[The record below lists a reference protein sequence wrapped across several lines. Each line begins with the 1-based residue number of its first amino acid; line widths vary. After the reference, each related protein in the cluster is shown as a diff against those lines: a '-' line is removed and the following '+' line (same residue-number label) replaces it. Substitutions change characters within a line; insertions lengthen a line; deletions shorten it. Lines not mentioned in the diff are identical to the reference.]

1 MAHEVWQTQDP
12 TWQDCAARFGSLFLD
27 ADPSEFV
34 RYLLLT
40 TNLEKWLAGS
50 GHRIWRSN
58 STLIM
63 DRTRVNLISLQMIS
77 DLFGLFTPLALFVR
91 KCHIWSLDPRYN
103 KQVAERLRKKRGWLQ
118 RKLICLGTKVAHPW
132 GKGPWKT
139 NKGGSTKAF
148 CLRWFWKARV
158 YILFYLYIIL
168 YI

>member
-1 MAHEVWQTQDP
+1 VAHEVWQTQDP
-12 TWQDCAARFGSLFLD
+12 TWQDCAAWFGSLFLD

-77 DLFGLFTPLALFVR
+77 DLFGLFAPLALFVR

-118 RKLICLGTKVAHPW
+118 RKLICLGTKGRTHGVRDP
-132 GKGPWKT
+132 GKQT
-139 NKGGSTKAF
+139 KGVLPKPFVWDGVG
-148 CLRWFWKARV
+148 RPG
-158 YILFYLYIIL
+158 YIYI
-168 YI
+168 YVCMYVM